1 MMSTLQRYILFELL
15 RVLLLVITATTV
27 LLVFLGVFQKVSES
41 GIGPLQV
48 LEILPY
54 IVPSMLPF
62 TIPAT
67 LLLSVCIVYG
77 RMSADFEIIAA
88 KAAGI
93 NVLSLLAPAF
103 AVGAAL
109 SVCSLLLNDQ
119 VIPWS
124 MANIQRIIT
133 YAMEDICFDVLES
146 HSLYEDEKHDFSITV
161 RGVDKEK
168 RRLIEPIIKYAPN
181 GQKPL
186 TLQSSASVL
195 RFNFET
201 QEIVLDCENAYVD
214 APGRISGH
222 MERFRLS
229 LPMSFNGD
237 KPKARHMSIRDIEN
251 RLVEQRQSIASK
263 SEHQAIEAAFSL
275 ARGDFEHLT
284 KGEFRQYE
292 WQRHHEETIARK
304 NHTELHNR
312 FALSCSCFV
321 FALVGGPFSILQAKR
336 QFLTTFFVCFL
347 PILLIYYPVVLLMIN
362 LSRSGSVHPGWAMW
376 VGNFLLLITA
386 GFILRQ
392 AVRH

>member
-1 MMSTLQRYILFELL
+1 MMSTLQRYILFDLL
-15 RVLLLVITATTV
+15 RVLALVVTATTV

-54 IVPSMLPF
+54 IIPSMLPF

-77 RMSADFEIIAA
+77 RLSADFEITAA

-93 NVLSLLAPAF
+93 NSLSLLTPAF

-109 SVCSLLLNDQ
+109 SLCSLLLNDQ

-124 MANIQRIIT
+124 MTNIQRIVT
-133 YAMEDICFDVLES
+133 HAMEDICFDVLES
-146 HSLYEDEKHDFSITV
+146 HSLYEDPTHGFSITV
-161 RGVDKEK
+161 RGVDKK
-168 RRLIEPIIKYAPN
+168 QRRLIEPIIKYAPA
-181 GQKPL
+181 GRKPL
-186 TLQSSASVL
+186 TLQSRSSVL

-201 QEIVLDCENAYVD
+201 QEIVLDCEDAYVD
-214 APGRISGH
+214 APGRISGR

-229 LPMSFNGD
+229 LPISFNGE
-237 KPKARHMSIRDIEN
+237 KPKARHLSIRDIEVQ
-251 RLVEQRQSIASK
+251 LEHLQQSIALH
-263 SEHQAIEAAFSL
+263 SEHQAIEAAFAL
-275 ARGDFEHLT
+275 ARGDFEYLSS
-284 KGEFRQYE
+284 GEFRGHQ
-292 WQRHHEETIARK
+292 WQRKNEEVTARK
-304 NHTELHNR
+304 HHTELHNR

-321 FALVGGPFSILQAKR
+321 FALIGGPFSILQGRR
-336 QFLTTFFVCFL
+336 QFLTTFFVCFV

-362 LSRSGSVHPGWAMW
+362 LSRSGIVHPGWAMW
-376 VGNFLLLITA
+376 VGNLLLLIA
-386 GFILRQ
+386 AAFVMRR